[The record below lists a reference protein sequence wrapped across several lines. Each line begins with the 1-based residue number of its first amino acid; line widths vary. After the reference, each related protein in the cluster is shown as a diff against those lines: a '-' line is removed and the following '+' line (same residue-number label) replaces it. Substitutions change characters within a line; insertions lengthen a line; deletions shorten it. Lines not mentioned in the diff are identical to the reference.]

1 MSSYQKNWRIVVK
14 YGLKFSKTDKGGNHR
29 NAFHNACS
37 KCSIK
42 ALVVATDNYPAY
54 IYLLKVN
61 NGNART
67 ICGIYSKLK

>member
-14 YGLKFSKTDKGGNHR
+14 YGLRFSKTDEGGNYR
-29 NAFHNACS
+29 NAFYNACS

-42 ALVVATDNYPAY
+42 ALVITTDNYPAY

-61 NGNART
+61 NGNTRT
-67 ICGIYSKLK
+67 MCGICSKLK